1 MTLLSQTLYEF
12 YEIMKIIEENE
23 GVIED
28 SMLPV
33 LIEKENVLVNKVD
46 SYVQFIESIQG
57 QIEQQKKLYKEIQER
72 TRKLEQLEI
81 KLKDNAK
88 KLMNVHNILE
98 IRGNKRKIKLNNSG
112 GKQSIDYPDDFYQNM
127 KVLNKDYIKNLR
139 SEMYTKEEVYTLN
152 SEKVREHLESEKTL
166 ECAKLLPRGKYVKL
180 I

>member
-1 MTLLSQTLYEF
+1 MTSLSQTLYEF
-12 YEIMKIIEENE
+12 YEIMEIIEENE

-33 LIEKENVLVNKVD
+33 LIEKENFLVNKVD

-88 KLMNVHNILE
+88 KLMNIHNILE
-98 IRGNKRKIKLNNSG
+98 IHGNKRKIKINNSG
-112 GKQSIDYPDDFYQNM
+112 GKQSIDYPDDFYQNI
-127 KVLNKDYIKNLR
+127 KVLNKYYIKDLP
-139 SEMYTKEEVYTLN
+139 SEMYTKEYVYIIN
-152 SEKVREHLESEKTL
+152 SEKVREYLESEKTL
-166 ECAKLLPRGKYVKL
+166 ECAILLPRGKYVKL